1 MISTT
6 NTSLFQVDLDIEQ
19 FDEDLARTVITESA
33 LNRDIQEKLKPVK
46 IVTRVG
52 ASGEVLTVEKGAPE
66 VEHKVPIETTDSDE
80 DPKAT
85 PALDITAPVSRNS
98 AMSQDQTNA
107 TDASVSLAPASKLST
122 LAELKE
128 APPVVGPEDDPSQPR
143 TIVEVKF
150 NEGARVGACFESALK
165 AWRISLPN
173 IITVED
179 QDLTDEH
186 IEKLCAFL
194 GDREMISHL
203 NLRRNMIS
211 NAGAKCLGRFI
222 SEFDSSLT
230 HLDLTRNRIGQDGG
244 KAILDALNAT
254 TRIVDCQIKY
264 GNPISAKMG
273 RTIEREIKA
282 NIQGQSY
289 AEELQANGSAAKYE
303 LIDKGPDYM
312 RCAVKMAEL
321 HRILF
326 LSLPDNMLALED
338 ARMIAQLVR
347 LNTPLRKLNLRMNQL
362 DADCAAVIANALIY
376 NKNLQLLDVS
386 KNMLGDLGVYLLLT
400 PLIRKHLQEQG
411 IVSKATP
418 VLYEKELIQGKN
430 VKASKRLFK
439 NIPILT
445 QLQYLSLEENMTT
458 WEAYKQVWLVMLA
471 DADISVKIEDP
482 ATMKNRDNLSLFSPP
497 PAPPEPKLDTSL
509 NSSTQAPAPNA
520 VAPAPEKK
528 PGGEA
533 LDESKNALLDEKGK
547 SEEAPAPDKGD
558 AADESA
564 EREASGLDTEKDLD
578 ELDDEQILELE
589 RKALEEERARL
600 LAEKQAR
607 AHERKRR
614 RVACCQA
621 FCCFQDEARE
631 FNLDDRMPSY
641 TQICCWR
648 FLSARRQSVKFYM
661 SHETLDFFERSGCS
675 VFTGLLISFNYLLLY
690 AVVIVPFV
698 LVLTSEEV
706 ESITV
711 DGELVFCEDDRHACD
726 EKEEENRVNFNNFV
740 LLVNAAVLVYSM
752 LCELV
757 IICTSLSPSDT
768 RCNSYLACQLLTGL
782 TMRAVILVSA
792 QLIAVLTRDVDIVNF
807 ALGVVLASTL
817 VLSQIRAFQIWL
829 ASIKKDKN
837 CLLPRVMQNFKICMS
852 TNYLAAATLYKKVSV
867 EASEAA
873 IA

>member
-66 VEHKVPIETTDSDE
+66 VEHQMPIETSESDE

-107 TDASVSLAPASKLST
+107 TDASISLAPASKLST

-143 TIVEVKF
+143 AIVEVRF

-165 AWRISLPN
+165 AWRISVPN

-194 GDREMISHL
+194 ANREMISHL

-347 LNTPLRKLNLRMNQL
+347 LNTPLRKLNLSQNQL
-362 DADCAAVIANALIY
+362 DADCAAVLANALIY

-386 KNMLGDLGVYLLLT
+386 QNVLGDLGVYLLLT

-418 VLYEKELIQGKN
+418 VLYEKELMQGKN

-445 QLQYLSLEENMTT
+445 RLQYLSLEENMTT

-482 ATMKNRDNLSLFSPP
+482 ATMKNRDNLTLFSPP
-497 PAPPEPKLDTSL
+497 PAPPEPKLDVSL
-509 NSSTQAPAPNA
+509 NSSTLAPAPNA
-520 VAPAPEKK
+520 VAPAPDKK
-528 PGGEA
+528 PGEA

-564 EREASGLDTEKDLD
+564 EREASGLDTDKDLD

-614 RVACCQA
+614 RLACCQA

-648 FLSARRQSVKFYM
+648 FLSARRQSAKFYM
-661 SHETLDFFERSGCS
+661 SRETLEFFEKSGCS

-711 DGELVFCEDDRHACD
+711 DGEVVFCEVDRHACD

-757 IICTSLSPSDT
+757 IICTSLSSSDT

-782 TMRAVILVSA
+782 TMRAVLLVSA

-837 CLLPRVMQNFKICMS
+837 CLLPRVMQNFRICMS